1 MSEDNKSLYI
11 KFFAPVVP
19 QSIAVLMQSV
29 DAAIQRG
36 ITTITLLLST
46 PGGSVFHGLSAYN
59 YLKGL
64 PIEVNTHNFGSVDS
78 IGVALFCAGE
88 KRFSVP
94 HARVLMHG
102 VSAQIAGRVAL
113 EEMQIHEMLKSIR
126 IDQDNIAKVVAA
138 TTGKTHEEVLEAMR
152 DRTTLSVD
160 QAIEWKLATEIKE
173 ELFPK
178 GAEVISIQEGPAV
191 PQSSATT
198 QLGVPGIPES
208 EQPKLNAA
216 STEVR
221 RFVVTKF

>member
-1 MSEDNKSLYI
+1 MTEDNKSLYI

-29 DAAIQRG
+29 DAAVQRG
-36 ITTITLLLST
+36 VTTITLLLST
-46 PGGSVFHGLSAYN
+46 PGGSVFHGLSTYN

-78 IGVALFCAGE
+78 IGVALFCAGK

-102 VSAQIAGRVAL
+102 VSAQIPGRVGL

-126 IDQDNIAKVVAA
+126 IDQDNIARVVAA
-138 TTGKTHEEVLEAMR
+138 TTGKTKDEVLEAMR
-152 DRTTLSVD
+152 ERTTLSAD
-160 QAIEWKLATEIKE
+160 EAISWKLATEIKE

-178 GAEVISIQEGPAV
+178 GAQVISIQDSPSA
-191 PQSSATT
+191 PQASASTRPD
-198 QLGVPGIPES
+198 VPGIPEPEPVNS
-208 EQPKLNAA
+208 KAA
-216 STEVR
+216 SSQESTVEEMR
-221 RFVVTKF
+221 L